1 MDPSY
6 FPGLSAPPVKL
17 KYQNKNKGKERAE
30 QNPEEC
36 SEEISEPENLNIKE
50 YGMMQK
56 DHHRR
61 IQ

>member
-17 KYQNKNKGKERAE
+17 EYQNKNKGKERAK

-36 SEEISEPENLNIKE
+36 SEEISESEYLYIEK
-50 YGMMQK
+50 YGMMHK
-56 DHHRR
+56 DHHHC